1 MIGKGMVLR
10 KFCTQCDNTGFIP
23 SHAFYMPTAEIQ
35 LEIPQSLFNK
45 LGGQSHALVDGK
57 AIVWTLPDGRIIDIP
72 IDPMTNLP
80 LL

>member
-1 MIGKGMVLR
+1 
-10 KFCTQCDNTGFIP
+10 
-23 SHAFYMPTAEIQ
+23 